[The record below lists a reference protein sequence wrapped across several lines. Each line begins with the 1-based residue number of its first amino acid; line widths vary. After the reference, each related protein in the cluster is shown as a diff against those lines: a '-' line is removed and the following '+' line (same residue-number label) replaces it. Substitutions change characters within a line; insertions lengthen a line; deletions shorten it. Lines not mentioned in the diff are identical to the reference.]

1 LFTVAAVIAVS
12 ESFGFIKALRELG
25 SCSPKALNADPI
37 SNTIFITVL
46 IPSIKDLES
55 HLACLSNIQ
64 GSARLSVRA
73 KPRSVEVCSEYK
85 LKQLGFQII
94 PRGVGGRF
102 IAFKPCERI
111 GIVVEKPLDGK
122 WCVFH
127 MASTK
132 RLSIPIPP
140 TLLSLVVE
148 LPKDFKNFIELVK
161 EFAHGLSM
169 AGLADDT
176 QSSDF

>member
-1 LFTVAAVIAVS
+1 LLTVVAVIAVS

-25 SCSPKALNADPI
+25 SCSPKTLNADPI
-37 SNTIFITVL
+37 SNTVSITVL

-55 HLACLSNIQ
+55 RLTCLSNIQ

-73 KPRSVEVCSEYK
+73 KPRDAEVCNEYK

-94 PRGVGGRF
+94 PRGIGGRF

-127 MASTK
+127 MAST
-132 RLSIPIPP
+132 RRFSTPIPP

-148 LPKDFKNFIELVK
+148 LPKDYKNLIELVE
-161 EFAHGLSM
+161 EFVHGLSM
-169 AGLADDT
+169 VGLADDP
-176 QSSDF
+176 